1 MRMRYMKSLFIF
13 LFIAFNSTTIYSQC
27 ILSIRGKVKDVD
39 AKAMLEGATVLLIE
53 TKHSVVT
60 DKEGKF
66 IISGLCPGDYTI
78 RISHADCQSQDIHFH
93 LKEDVFKDIDLPHA
107 ENILKE
113 VVVVGGATIR
123 AEGIS
128 AELRGKDLASTR
140 GLTLGESLQKIN
152 GVTVLQT
159 GNNIY
164 KPVIQGLHSSRVL
177 ILNNGIRQEGQQWGS
192 EHAPEIDPY
201 IANRLTVIK
210 GAASIRYGGDA
221 IGGVILVE
229 PRLLQ
234 YNHQISGEVNLAT
247 FSNNRQGVLSVMT
260 EGAFEK
266 KGTTAWRL
274 QGSVKRGGNARTPD
288 YWMKNSGV
296 EEFNMS
302 ATAGW
307 RKEKK
312 GVEFFYSVFNSKIGI
327 FTGSHL
333 GNLTDLE
340 NVIQAK
346 QPPEYIRDADFSYL
360 IERPYQSVQHHLLKL
375 KFYTEE
381 KNKSRLSLTMSS
393 QLNIRKEYDVT
404 RSSAT
409 ITPQLQMNLLTNM
422 ADLVWEHFSNQKFK
436 GSVGVN
442 GMHQINYINYRYFI
456 PNYQSVDLGIWIAE
470 KYQLKS
476 WQFEVGL
483 RYDHKNRFDITDND
497 AAPNDVLMGNS
508 FLPGEPYGNK
518 GFSGFSGTGVAAYK
532 LSDHLRI
539 SMTTSTAWRSP
550 QVNELF
556 SNGLH
561 HGAARIERGDVALR
575 SERAWS
581 IMGTL
586 LFNTEKLEMDFGF
599 YNKQINGFI
608 YLNPT
613 YPPLLTIR
621 GAFPTFNYAQTDASL
636 SGADFSMAYLFGSHV
651 KSHLKG
657 SILRAYN
664 QHAKT
669 WLIQMPADRFEGQ
682 LEYLFVDGK
691 KLKQSSVQFGLQHVA
706 SQKRV
711 PPTGNIKITSPTG
724 IVSMASD
731 YMAPPSAYSLINFDA
746 NTSVVVNKRMVG
758 LILSVTNL
766 LNTSYR
772 DYMNSF
778 RYFCLDR
785 GRNISLKAKIS
796 L

>member
-1 MRMRYMKSLFIF
+1 MKTLF
-13 LFIAFNSTTIYSQC
+13 LFLFVAFNSTTIYSQC
-27 ILSIRGKVKDVD
+27 ILSIRGKVNDVD

-113 VVVVGGATIR
+113 VVVVGAATIR

-164 KPVIQGLHSSRVL
+164 KPIIQGLHSSRVL

-375 KFYTEE
+375 KLYTEE
-381 KNKSRLSLTMSS
+381 KNKNRLSLTMSS

-409 ITPQLQMNLLTNM
+409 LTPQLQMNLLTNM

-436 GSVGVN
+436 GSIGVN
-442 GMHQINYINYRYFI
+442 AMHQANFINYRYFI
-456 PNYQSVDLGIWIAE
+456 PRFQSIDIGLWAAE
-470 KYQLKS
+470 KYQFNQ
-476 WQFEVGL
+476 WQFELGL
-483 RYDHKNRFDITDND
+483 RYDRKNRFSIKDND
-497 AAPNDVLMGNS
+497 ASPNDILMGNV
-508 FLPGEPYGNK
+508 LVPGAPYGSRI
-518 GFSGFSGTGVAAYK
+518 FSGIAGTGVAAYK
-532 LSDHLRI
+532 FNEQVRVSF
-539 SMTTSTAWRSP
+539 TTSTAWRSP

-561 HGAARIERGDVALR
+561 HGAARIEKGDPSLKI
-575 SERAWS
+575 ERAFSNMAS
-581 IMGTL
+581 I
-586 LFNTEKLEMDFGF
+586 LFNKDKFQADIGL
-599 YNKQINGFI
+599 YNKMIDGFI
-608 YLNPT
+608 YLQPI

-621 GAFPTFNYAQTDASL
+621 GAFPAFNYAQTNALL
-636 SGADFSMAYLFGSHV
+636 SGADFSFAYLIGNHLKSHV
-651 KSHLKG
+651 KG
-657 SILRAYN
+657 SFLRAYD

-669 WLIQMPADRFEGQ
+669 WLIQMPADRYELQ
-682 LEYLFVDGK
+682 LEYLFPDGK
-691 KLKQSSVQFGLQHVA
+691 KLKQSSFQLAFQHVTEQTRIPA
-706 SQKRV
+706 G
-711 PPTGNIKITSPTG
+711 GNIVVTLSDGSKK
-724 IVSMASD
+724 MASD
-731 YMAPPSAYSLINFDA
+731 YMPPPPAYSLINLDA
-746 NTSVVVNKRMVG
+746 ISDIIINNQTFNIVFS
-758 LILSVTNL
+758 IQNL

-772 DYMNSF
+772 DYMNAF
-778 RYFCLDR
+778 RYFSLDR
-785 GRNISLKAKIS
+785 GRNISLKLKIPF
-796 L
+796 